1 MTYTSRG
8 PDHSYSLSALL
19 SGLAHEHRP
28 DRGAAKRIWMV
39 PSMLLFPSEVK
50 VQLRAIPGWNWYCN
64 RIDRY
69 DLTVEFYSKD
79 VRVMKSDKID
89 EFVVKLLLKLDEKI
103 LKKDSEE

>member
-1 MTYTSRG
+1 
-8 PDHSYSLSALL
+8 
-19 SGLAHEHRP
+19 
-28 DRGAAKRIWMV
+28 MV

-50 VQLRAIPGWNWYCN
+50 VQLRVIPGWNWYCN

-89 EFVVKLLLKLDEKI
+89 QFVVKLLLKLDEKI